1 MQKIREHLSPIA
13 IAAAVMVFSAISVKL
28 IEHNRLSASNIPVTP
43 EETPSF
49 IPEITPTATPETN
62 PTLTPSNPSS
72 ETYPSNPSSETYLE
86 GRLSFG
92 EKFLVRQEEA
102 GTPNQDF
109 QAAKNR
115 GSEAIVAGN
124 YEQAAREFEAAI
136 QIYRNAPET
145 LIYLNNARIA
155 TQFTYTIAVVIPSGS
170 DVAGALEI
178 LRGVAQAQNE
188 INQNGG
194 INGTPIKVL
203 IANDDDDPKIAK
215 QIASELVNKS
225 EVIGVVGHFSSGATL
240 AAGEEYNVGK
250 LVVISPVSTAV
261 RLTDFSPYVFRT
273 VPNDA
278 IAAKKLA
285 KHMITTLK
293 KQKAAVFFNSQSA
306 YSLSLRSQFVQE
318 VLANGGQVDKDV
330 EFDMSAPAF
339 NASESVEKA
348 KAKGTQVL
356 MLAANTGMLDKA
368 LLVIQASQKR
378 FSLLGGDDV
387 YTPMI
392 LKGGEAAVGLVVAV
406 AWHIDGNPG
415 TQFSSRSQ
423 QLWQGKVNWRTATSY
438 DAAQALIA
446 AIERDP
452 TREGI
457 QQALSAQDFSAT
469 GASGAVKFLTSGDR
483 NASIQLV
490 EVRARKPPANGYDFV
505 PIR

>member
-1 MQKIREHLSPIA
+1 MQKIKEHFSPIA
-13 IAAAVMVFSAISVKL
+13 IAAAVMVFSAISVKV
-28 IEHNRLSASNIPVTP
+28 IENNTLSVSNNNLQNNTVTP
-43 EETPSF
+43 EAPPSV
-49 IPEITPTATPETN
+49 IPEVTPAATPETT

-72 ETYPSNPSSETYLE
+72 ETYL
-86 GRLSFG
+86 GDRLSFG
-92 EKFLVRQEEA
+92 EKILVKQEEA

-115 GSEAIVAGN
+115 GSEAIAAGN
-124 YEQAAREFEAAI
+124 YEQAAIEFEAAI

-145 LIYLNNARIA
+145 LIYLNNARVA
-155 TQFTYTIAVVIPSGS
+155 TQSPYTIAVVIPYGS
-170 DVAGALEI
+170 DVTGALEI

-188 INQNGG
+188 INQSGG
-194 INGTPIKVL
+194 INGIPLKIL
-203 IANDDDDPKIAK
+203 IVNDDDNPKMSK
-215 QIASELVNKS
+215 QIASELVNNS

-240 AAGEEYNVGK
+240 AAGEEYNIGK

-261 RLTDFSPYVFRT
+261 KLTDFSPYVFRT

-285 KHMITTLK
+285 KHMITKLK
-293 KQKAAVFFNSQSA
+293 KQKAAVFFNSQST

-330 EFDMSAPAF
+330 EFDMSAPGFSAIQ
-339 NASESVEKA
+339 SVEKA
-348 KAKGTQVL
+348 KVKGTQVL

-387 YTPMI
+387 YAPTI
-392 LKGGEAAVGLVVAV
+392 LKRGGEAAVGLAVAV

-415 TQFSSRSQ
+415 TQFSSKSQ

-438 DAAQALIA
+438 DAAKALIA
-446 AIERDP
+446 AIERGS
-452 TREGI
+452 TRSGV
-457 QQALSAQDFSAT
+457 QQALSAQDFSAS
-469 GASGAVKFLTSGDR
+469 GASGVVKFLTSGDR
-483 NASIQLV
+483 NGSIQLV
-490 EVRARKPPANGYDFV
+490 EVRPSKSSGTYDFV
-505 PIR
+505 PLR